1 MDVKVRV
8 FSPDIYC
15 ELSYWRVIS
24 LGIKI
29 EIKSC
34 ENTLLRH
41 NEGYKSYE
49 NTRSGS
55 GRSVIHWP
63 IIICRNLLIIWRLRR
78 PKCVDLLDPKIH
90 KHFVYIISLPELAW
104 KKQACDSSLLIIF
117 VFPHFSV
124 KILCS
129 KMTRNGSKWILN
141 PTLLNVTFWP
151 MRPPPKM

>member
-104 KKQACDSSLLIIF
+104 KNVNKQACDSSLLIIF
-117 VFPHFSV
+117 TQCNFNFSKKV
-124 KILCS
+124 TSS
-129 KMTRNGSKWILN
+129 KVQKFIE
-141 PTLLNVTFWP
+141 
-151 MRPPPKM
+151 